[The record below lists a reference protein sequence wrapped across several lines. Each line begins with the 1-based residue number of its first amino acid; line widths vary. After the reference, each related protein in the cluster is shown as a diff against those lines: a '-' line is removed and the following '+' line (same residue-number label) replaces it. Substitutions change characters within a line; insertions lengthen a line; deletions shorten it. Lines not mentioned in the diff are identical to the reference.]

1 MGYKNEKISKVV
13 MEISRNKY
21 LLPVIQRELV
31 WTPEQ
36 IENLFDSIMS
46 GYPIGSML
54 FWSYNRSSE
63 SKYKFYKFL
72 EKYDQYENNHNS
84 EFDTK
89 GLEDITAIL
98 DGQQRL
104 TALYLGLKGY
114 LNLHI
119 ARHRWDNAESFEK
132 KYLYINLL
140 YKQDKNSENISNKYE
155 FKFKTEESVNKDN
168 LTGNYYWFKVGEILD
183 FKSDKDYRKI
193 LGDFYYKASDENKDY
208 INDIF
213 QDLFKKL
220 TEDSIINYFEVDN
233 EPFDKVLQIFVR
245 INSGGTPLGY
255 TDLLMSIISNSWQ
268 EARDKVDET
277 LKTINSDY
285 GFNIPKDIFLRG
297 CLFLSDLKLVFKVE
311 NFDSNNVVKIKN
323 NFPKI
328 IKYIKKSCNIFKDF
342 GYSKENLRSNLIILP
357 LAYFLYFNEYDN
369 LDDAEQKIILKWI
382 QLSILNGVFGG
393 QTTQYLEKLRTIIKS
408 NTKKGFPLD
417 EIQKAS
423 LTINKRMTIEEDV
436 LEEFID
442 KARYGTQNSWTIL
455 TMLYPSLAYEDK
467 TFHEDHIYPSS
478 KLSKEQ
484 LENGGN
490 FVANLQLLESKKNI
504 RKQDDMPEEWLSKH
518 CSKVHK
524 TIDEYKK
531 ENFIPEI
538 ELTLDNFDTYIQKRK
553 KNIKTKILET
563 FNNM

>member
-1 MGYKNEKISKVV
+1 MGYKNETINKVVIEISK
-13 MEISRNKY
+13 NKY
-21 LLPVIQRELV
+21 VLPVIQREMV

-54 FWSYNRSSE
+54 FWSYNRTPE

-72 EKYDQYENNHNS
+72 NKYDQYENNHNE

-89 GLEDITAIL
+89 GIEEITAIL

-119 ARHRWDNAESFEK
+119 ARHRWDKAENFEK

-140 YKQDKNSENISNKYE
+140 YKQDKSSENISNKYE
-155 FKFKTEESVNKDN
+155 FRFKTEESVYKEN

-183 FKSDKDYRKI
+183 FKSNKDYRKI
-193 LGDFYYKASDENKDY
+193 LGEYYYQASENKKDH
-208 INDIF
+208 IGDIF
-213 QDLFKKL
+213 QDLYKKL
-220 TEDSIINYFEVDN
+220 MEEPVINYFEVN
-233 EPFDKVLQIFVR
+233 TEEFDRVLQIFVR
-245 INSGGTPLGY
+245 INSGGTSLGY

-268 EARDKVDET
+268 EARDKIDET
-277 LKTINSDY
+277 LKSINSDY
-285 GFNIPKDIFLRG
+285 GFDIPKDIFLRG
-297 CLFLSDLKLVFKVE
+297 CLFLSDLKLTFKVE
-311 NFDSNNVVKIKN
+311 NFDYDNVVKIKN
-323 NFPKI
+323 NFQEI
-328 IKYIKKSCNIFKDF
+328 VKYIKMACCIFKDF

-357 LAYFLYFNEYDN
+357 LAYFFYFNKYSI
-369 LDDAEQKIILKWI
+369 LDEADQKLILKWI

-393 QTTQYLEKLRTIIKS
+393 QTTQYLEKLRSIIK
-408 NTKKGFPLD
+408 NNINNAFPLA

-423 LTINKRMTIEEDV
+423 LTINKYMTIEENI

-455 TMLYPSLAYEDK
+455 TMLYPSLAYGDK
-467 TFHEDHIYPSS
+467 IFHEDHIYPSS

-484 LENGGN
+484 LDNGGN

-504 RKQDDMPEEWLSKH
+504 EKHDTMPEVWLREY
-518 CSKVHK
+518 CPKVNK
-524 TIDEYKK
+524 TVSEYKS
-531 ENFIPEI
+531 ENFIPNI
-538 ELTLDNFDTYIQKRK
+538 ELTIENFDIYIQKRK
-553 KNIKTKILET
+553 ENIKTTILES
-563 FNNM
+563 FNNI

>member
-21 LLPVIQRELV
+21 LLPVIQREMV

-54 FWSYNRSSE
+54 FWSYNRCPE

-72 EKYDQYENNHNS
+72 EKYDQYENNHNV

-119 ARHRWDNAESFEK
+119 ARHRWDKAENFEK

-168 LTGNYYWFKVGEILD
+168 STGDYYWFKVGEILD

-193 LGDFYYKASDENKDY
+193 LGDFYYKACDENKDH
-208 INDIF
+208 ISDIF

-220 TEDSIINYFEVDN
+220 TEDPIINYFEVDN
-233 EPFDKVLQIFVR
+233 VDFDRVLQIFVR

-268 EARDKVDET
+268 EARAEVDET

-323 NFPKI
+323 NFQKI
-328 IKYIKKSCNIFKDF
+328 VKYIKKACNIFKDF

-357 LAYFLYFNEYDN
+357 LAYFLYLNEYDN
-369 LDDAEQKIILKWI
+369 LEEAEQKIVLKWI

-393 QTTQYLEKLRTIIKS
+393 QTTQYLAKLRTIIKNS
-408 NTKKGFPLD
+408 KQFPLS
-417 EIQKAS
+417 EIQAES
-423 LTINKRMTIEEDV
+423 ALMNKRMTIEEDV

-455 TMLYPSLAYEDK
+455 TMLYPSLAYGDK
-467 TFHEDHIYPSS
+467 IFHEDHIYPSS

-504 RKQDDMPEEWLSKH
+504 RKQDTMPEEWLSEH
-518 CSKVHK
+518 CPKVHK

-531 ENFIPEI
+531 ENLIPEI
-538 ELTLDNFDTYIQKRK
+538 ELTLDNFNTYIQKRK
-553 KNIKTKILET
+553 ENIKTAIIES

>member
-54 FWSYNRSSE
+54 FWRYNRSSE

-119 ARHRWDNAESFEK
+119 ARHRWDNAENFEK

-268 EARDKVDET
+268 EARDKIDET

-297 CLFLSDLKLVFKVE
+297 CLLLSDLKLVFKVE

-323 NFPKI
+323 NFSKI

-369 LDDAEQKIILKWI
+369 LDDAEQKIVLKWI

-504 RKQDDMPEEWLSKH
+504 RKQDDMPEEWLSKY

-553 KNIKTKILET
+553 ENIKTKILET

>member
-1 MGYKNEKISKVV
+1 MGYKNETINKVVIEISK
-13 MEISRNKY
+13 NKY
-21 LLPVIQRELV
+21 VLPVIQREMV

-54 FWSYNRSSE
+54 FWSYNRTPE

-72 EKYDQYENNHNS
+72 NKYDQYENNHNE

-89 GLEDITAIL
+89 GIEEISAIL

-119 ARHRWDNAESFEK
+119 ARHRWDKAENFEK

-140 YKQDKNSENISNKYE
+140 YKQDKSSENISNKYE
-155 FKFKTEESVNKDN
+155 FRFKTEESVYKEN

-183 FKSDKDYRKI
+183 FKSNKDYRKI
-193 LGDFYYKASDENKDY
+193 LGEYYYQASDDKKDH
-208 INDIF
+208 IGDIF
-213 QDLFKKL
+213 QDLYKKL
-220 TEDSIINYFEVDN
+220 MEEPVINYFEVN
-233 EPFDKVLQIFVR
+233 TEEFDRVLQIFVR
-245 INSGGTPLGY
+245 INSGGTSLGY

-268 EARDKVDET
+268 EARDKIDET
-277 LKTINSDY
+277 LKSINSDY
-285 GFNIPKDIFLRG
+285 GFDIPKDIFLRG
-297 CLFLSDLKLVFKVE
+297 CLFLSDLKLTFKVE
-311 NFDSNNVVKIKN
+311 NFDYDNVVKIKN
-323 NFPKI
+323 NFQEI
-328 IKYIKKSCNIFKDF
+328 VKYIKMACGIFKDF

-357 LAYFLYFNEYDN
+357 LAYFFYFNKYSI
-369 LDDAEQKIILKWI
+369 LDEADQKLILKWI

-393 QTTQYLEKLRTIIKS
+393 QTTQYLEKLRSIIKNNVN
-408 NTKKGFPLD
+408 NTFPLA

-423 LTINKRMTIEEDV
+423 LTINKYMTIEENI

-455 TMLYPSLAYEDK
+455 TMLYPSLAYGDK
-467 TFHEDHIYPSS
+467 IFHEDHIYPSS

-484 LENGGN
+484 LDNGGN

-504 RKQDDMPEEWLSKH
+504 EKHDAMPEVWLREY
-518 CSKVHK
+518 CPKVNK
-524 TIDEYKK
+524 TISEYKS
-531 ENFIPEI
+531 ENFIPNI
-538 ELTLDNFDTYIQKRK
+538 ELTIENFDIYIQKRK
-553 KNIKTKILET
+553 ENIKTAILES
-563 FNNM
+563 FNNI

>member
-54 FWSYNRSSE
+54 FWRYNRSSE

-119 ARHRWDNAESFEK
+119 ARHRWDNAENFEK

-213 QDLFKKL
+213 QDLLKKL

-268 EARDKVDET
+268 EARDKIDET

-297 CLFLSDLKLVFKVE
+297 CLLLSDLKLVFKVE

-323 NFPKI
+323 NFLKI

-369 LDDAEQKIILKWI
+369 LDDAEQKIVLKWI

-504 RKQDDMPEEWLSKH
+504 RKQDDMPEEWLSKY

-538 ELTLDNFDTYIQKRK
+538 ELTLDNFDAYIQKRK
-553 KNIKTKILET
+553 ENIKTKILET

>member
-1 MGYKNEKISKVV
+1 MGYKNETINKVV
-13 MEISRNKY
+13 MEISKNKY
-21 LLPVIQRELV
+21 VLPVIQREMV

-54 FWSYNRSSE
+54 FWSYNRIPE

-72 EKYDQYENNHNS
+72 TKYDQYENNHNE

-89 GLEDITAIL
+89 GIEDITAIL

-104 TALYLGLKGY
+104 TALYLGLKGH

-119 ARHRWDNAESFEK
+119 ARHRWDKAENFEK

-155 FKFKTEESVNKDN
+155 FKFKTEESVKKENSTDD
-168 LTGNYYWFKVGEILD
+168 YYWFKVGEILD

-193 LGDFYYKASDENKDY
+193 LGDYYYQASDEKRDH
-208 INDIF
+208 IGDIF
-213 QDLFKKL
+213 QDLYKKL
-220 TEDSIINYFEVDN
+220 MEDLIINYFEVDTA
-233 EPFDKVLQIFVR
+233 EFDRVLQIFVR

-277 LKTINSDY
+277 LKSINADY
-285 GFNIPKDIFLRG
+285 GFDIPKDIFLRG

-311 NFDSNNVVKIKN
+311 NFDYDNVVKIKN
-323 NFPKI
+323 NFQYI
-328 IKYIKKSCNIFKDF
+328 VKYIKIACNIFKDF

-357 LAYFLYFNEYDN
+357 LAYFLSINKESD
-369 LDDAEQKIILKWI
+369 LDESEQKIVLKWI

-393 QTTQYLEKLRTIIKS
+393 QTTQYLEKLRTIIRN
-408 NTKKGFPLD
+408 NTKKSFPLD

-455 TMLYPSLAYEDK
+455 TMLYPSLAYGDK
-467 TFHEDHIYPSS
+467 IFHEDHIYPSS

-484 LENGGN
+484 LDNGGN

-504 RKQDDMPEEWLSKH
+504 RKQDTMPEEWLIEY
-518 CSKVHK
+518 CPKVKK
-524 TIDEYKK
+524 TIEEYKK
-531 ENFIPEI
+531 ENFIPNF
-538 ELTLDNFDTYIQKRK
+538 ELTMDNFNTYIQQRK
-553 KNIKTKILET
+553 ENIKTAILET
-563 FNNM
+563 FNNV

>member
-1 MGYKNEKISKVV
+1 M
-13 MEISRNKY
+13 
-21 LLPVIQRELV
+21 
-31 WTPEQ
+31 
-36 IENLFDSIMS
+36 
-46 GYPIGSML
+46 
-54 FWSYNRSSE
+54 
-63 SKYKFYKFL
+63 
-72 EKYDQYENNHNS
+72 
-84 EFDTK
+84 
-89 GLEDITAIL
+89 
-98 DGQQRL
+98 

-119 ARHRWDNAESFEK
+119 ARHRWDNAENFEK

-268 EARDKVDET
+268 EARDKIDET

-297 CLFLSDLKLVFKVE
+297 CLLLSDLKLVFKVE

-323 NFPKI
+323 NFSKI

-369 LDDAEQKIILKWI
+369 LDDAEQKIVLKWI

-504 RKQDDMPEEWLSKH
+504 RKQDDMPEEWLSKY

-553 KNIKTKILET
+553 ENIKTKILET

>member
-311 NFDSNNVVKIKN
+311 NFDSNNIVKIKN

>member
-21 LLPVIQRELV
+21 LLPVIQREMV

-54 FWSYNRSSE
+54 FWSYNRSPE

-72 EKYDQYENNHNS
+72 KKYDQYENNHNE

-119 ARHRWDNAESFEK
+119 ARHRWDKAENFEK

-168 LTGNYYWFKVGEILD
+168 LTGDYYWFKVGEILD

-193 LGDFYYKASDENKDY
+193 LGDFYYKACDEKKDH
-208 INDIF
+208 ISDIF

-220 TEDSIINYFEVDN
+220 TEAPIINYFEVDN
-233 EPFDKVLQIFVR
+233 EEFDRVLQIFVR

-297 CLFLSDLKLVFKVE
+297 CLFLSDLKLAFKVE

-323 NFPKI
+323 NFQKI
-328 IKYIKKSCNIFKDF
+328 VKYIKKACNVFKDF

-357 LAYFLYFNEYDN
+357 LAYFLYLNEYDD
-369 LDDAEQKIILKWI
+369 LDESEQKIVLKWI

-393 QTTQYLEKLRTIIKS
+393 QTTQYLEKLRTIIK
-408 NTKKGFPLD
+408 NNAKKGFPLD

-423 LTINKRMTIEEDV
+423 LIINKRMTIEEDV

-455 TMLYPSLAYEDK
+455 TMLYPSLAYGDK
-467 TFHEDHIYPSS
+467 IFHEDHIYPSS

-484 LENGGN
+484 LEQGGN

-504 RKQDDMPEEWLSKH
+504 RKQDAMPEEWLSEH
-518 CSKVHK
+518 CPKVHK
-524 TIDEYKK
+524 TINEYKK
-531 ENFIPEI
+531 ENLIPEI
-538 ELTLDNFDTYIQKRK
+538 ELTLDNFNTYIQKRK
-553 KNIKTKILET
+553 ENIKTAILES
-563 FNNM
+563 FKNM

>member
-21 LLPVIQRELV
+21 LLPVIQREMV

-72 EKYDQYENNHNS
+72 EKYDQYENNHNA

-119 ARHRWDNAESFEK
+119 ARHRWDNSENFEK

-220 TEDSIINYFEVDN
+220 TEDPIINYFEVDN

-268 EARDKVDET
+268 EARDKIDET

-328 IKYIKKSCNIFKDF
+328 VKYIKKACNIFKDF

-369 LDDAEQKIILKWI
+369 LDDTEQKIVLKWI

-408 NTKKGFPLD
+408 NPKKEFPLD

-490 FVANLQLLESKKNI
+490 FVANLQLLESTKNI

-518 CSKVHK
+518 CPKVHK

-538 ELTLDNFDTYIQKRK
+538 ELTLDNFNTYIQKRK
-553 KNIKTKILET
+553 ENIKTKILET

>member
-1 MGYKNEKISKVV
+1 MGYKNETINKVVIEISK
-13 MEISRNKY
+13 NKY
-21 LLPVIQRELV
+21 VLPVIQREMV

-54 FWSYNRSSE
+54 FWSYNRTPE

-72 EKYDQYENNHNS
+72 NKYDQYENNHNE

-89 GLEDITAIL
+89 GIEEISAIL

-119 ARHRWDNAESFEK
+119 ARHRWDKAENFEK

-140 YKQDKNSENISNKYE
+140 YKQDKSSENISNKYE
-155 FKFKTEESVNKDN
+155 FRFKTEKSVYKEN

-183 FKSDKDYRKI
+183 FKSNKDYRKI
-193 LGDFYYKASDENKDY
+193 LGEYYYQASDDKKDH
-208 INDIF
+208 IGDIF
-213 QDLFKKL
+213 QDLYKKL
-220 TEDSIINYFEVDN
+220 MEEPVINYFEVN
-233 EPFDKVLQIFVR
+233 TEEFDRVLQIFVR
-245 INSGGTPLGY
+245 INSGGTSLGY

-268 EARDKVDET
+268 EARDKIDET
-277 LKTINSDY
+277 LKSINSDY
-285 GFNIPKDIFLRG
+285 GFDIPKDIFLRG
-297 CLFLSDLKLVFKVE
+297 CLFLSDLKLTFKVE
-311 NFDSNNVVKIKN
+311 NFDYDNVVKIKN
-323 NFPKI
+323 NFQEI
-328 IKYIKKSCNIFKDF
+328 VKYIKMACGIFKDF

-357 LAYFLYFNEYDN
+357 LAYFFYFNKYSI
-369 LDDAEQKIILKWI
+369 LDEADQKLILKWI

-393 QTTQYLEKLRTIIKS
+393 QTTQYLEKLRSIIKNNVN
-408 NTKKGFPLD
+408 NTFPLA

-423 LTINKRMTIEEDV
+423 LTINKYMTIEENI

-455 TMLYPSLAYEDK
+455 TMLYPSLAYGDK
-467 TFHEDHIYPSS
+467 IFHEDHIYPSS

-484 LENGGN
+484 LDNGGN

-504 RKQDDMPEEWLSKH
+504 EKHDAMPEVWLRVY
-518 CSKVHK
+518 CPKVNK
-524 TIDEYKK
+524 TISEYKS
-531 ENFIPEI
+531 ENFIPNI
-538 ELTLDNFDTYIQKRK
+538 ELTIENFDIYIQKRK
-553 KNIKTKILET
+553 ENIKTAILES
-563 FNNM
+563 FNNI

>member
-1 MGYKNEKISKVV
+1 M
-13 MEISRNKY
+13 
-21 LLPVIQRELV
+21 
-31 WTPEQ
+31 
-36 IENLFDSIMS
+36 
-46 GYPIGSML
+46 
-54 FWSYNRSSE
+54 
-63 SKYKFYKFL
+63 
-72 EKYDQYENNHNS
+72 
-84 EFDTK
+84 
-89 GLEDITAIL
+89 
-98 DGQQRL
+98 
-104 TALYLGLKGY
+104 
-114 LNLHI
+114 
-119 ARHRWDNAESFEK
+119 
-132 KYLYINLL
+132 
-140 YKQDKNSENISNKYE
+140 
-155 FKFKTEESVNKDN
+155 
-168 LTGNYYWFKVGEILD
+168 D
-183 FKSDKDYRKI
+183 FKSAKDYRKI

-268 EARDKVDET
+268 EARDKIDET

-297 CLFLSDLKLVFKVE
+297 CLLLSDLKLVFKVE

-323 NFPKI
+323 NFSKI

-369 LDDAEQKIILKWI
+369 LDNAEQKIVLKWI

-408 NTKKGFPLD
+408 NTKKDFPLD

-423 LTINKRMTIEEDV
+423 LTINKRMTIEENV

-531 ENFIPEI
+531 ENFIPKI
-538 ELTLDNFDTYIQKRK
+538 ELTLENFDTYIQKRK
-553 KNIKTKILET
+553 ENIKTKILET

>member
-1 MGYKNEKISKVV
+1 MGYKNETINKVV

-21 LLPVIQRELV
+21 VLPVIQREMV

-54 FWSYNRSSE
+54 FWSYNRVPE

-72 EKYDQYENNHNS
+72 TKYDQYENNHNE

-89 GLEDITAIL
+89 GIEDITAIL

-104 TALYLGLKGY
+104 TALYLGLKGH

-119 ARHRWDNAESFEK
+119 ARHRWDKAENFEK

-155 FKFKTEESVNKDN
+155 FKFKTEESVKKENSTDD
-168 LTGNYYWFKVGEILD
+168 YYWFKVGEILD

-193 LGDFYYKASDENKDY
+193 LGDYYYKASDEKRDH
-208 INDIF
+208 IGDIF
-213 QDLFKKL
+213 QDLYKKL
-220 TEDSIINYFEVDN
+220 IEDLIINYFEVDTDK
-233 EPFDKVLQIFVR
+233 FDRVLQIFVR

-277 LKTINSDY
+277 LKSINADY
-285 GFNIPKDIFLRG
+285 GFDIPKDIFLRG

-311 NFDSNNVVKIKN
+311 NFAYDNVVKIKN
-323 NFPKI
+323 NFQDI
-328 IKYIKKSCNIFKDF
+328 VKYIKIACNIFKDF

-357 LAYFLYFNEYDN
+357 LAYFLYISKESD
-369 LDDAEQKIILKWI
+369 LEESEQKIVLKWI

-393 QTTQYLEKLRTIIKS
+393 QTTQYLEKLRTIIRN
-408 NTKKGFPLD
+408 NTKKSFPLD

-455 TMLYPSLAYEDK
+455 TMLYPSLAYGDK
-467 TFHEDHIYPSS
+467 IFHEDHIYPSS

-484 LENGGN
+484 LDNGGN

-504 RKQDDMPEEWLSKH
+504 RKQDTMPEEWLIEY
-518 CSKVHK
+518 CPKVNK
-524 TIDEYKK
+524 TIEEYKK
-531 ENFIPEI
+531 ENFIPNL
-538 ELTLDNFDTYIQKRK
+538 ELTMDNFNTYIQQRK
-553 KNIKTKILET
+553 ENIKTAILES
-563 FNNM
+563 FNNV

>member
-1 MGYKNEKISKVV
+1 MGYKNETINKVV

-21 LLPVIQRELV
+21 VLPVIQREMV

-54 FWSYNRSSE
+54 FWSYNRVPE

-72 EKYDQYENNHNS
+72 TKYDQYENNHNE

-89 GLEDITAIL
+89 GIEDITAIL

-104 TALYLGLKGY
+104 TALYLGLKGH

-119 ARHRWDNAESFEK
+119 ARHRWDKAENFEK

-155 FKFKTEESVNKDN
+155 FKFKTEESVKKENSTDD
-168 LTGNYYWFKVGEILD
+168 YYWFKVGEILD

-193 LGDFYYKASDENKDY
+193 LGDYYYKASDEKRDH
-208 INDIF
+208 IGDIF
-213 QDLFKKL
+213 QDLYKKL
-220 TEDSIINYFEVDN
+220 IEDLIINYFEVDTD
-233 EPFDKVLQIFVR
+233 EFDRVLQIFVR

-277 LKTINSDY
+277 LKSINDDY
-285 GFNIPKDIFLRG
+285 GFDIPKDIFLRG

-311 NFDSNNVVKIKN
+311 NFDYDNVVKIKN
-323 NFPKI
+323 NFQDI
-328 IKYIKKSCNIFKDF
+328 VKYIKIACNIFKDF

-357 LAYFLYFNEYDN
+357 LAYFLYISKESD
-369 LDDAEQKIILKWI
+369 LDESEQKIVLKWI

-393 QTTQYLEKLRTIIKS
+393 QTTQYLEKLRTIIRN
-408 NTKKGFPLD
+408 NTKKSFPLD

-455 TMLYPSLAYEDK
+455 TMLYPSLAYGDK
-467 TFHEDHIYPSS
+467 IFHEDHIYPSS

-484 LENGGN
+484 LDNGGN

-504 RKQDDMPEEWLSKH
+504 RKQDTMPEEWLIEY
-518 CSKVHK
+518 CPKVNK
-524 TIDEYKK
+524 TIEEYKK
-531 ENFIPEI
+531 ENFIPNL
-538 ELTLDNFDTYIQKRK
+538 ELTMDNFNTYIQQRK
-553 KNIKTKILET
+553 ENIKTAILES
-563 FNNM
+563 FNNV

>member
-1 MGYKNEKISKVV
+1 MGYKNETINKVVIEISK
-13 MEISRNKY
+13 NKY
-21 LLPVIQRELV
+21 VLPVIQREMV

-54 FWSYNRSSE
+54 FWSYNRIPE

-72 EKYDQYENNHNS
+72 NKYDQYENNHNE

-89 GLEDITAIL
+89 GIEEITAIL

-119 ARHRWDNAESFEK
+119 ARHRWDKAENFEK

-140 YKQDKNSENISNKYE
+140 YKQDKSSENISNKYE
-155 FKFKTEESVNKDN
+155 FRFKTEESVYKEN

-183 FKSDKDYRKI
+183 FKSNKDYRKI
-193 LGDFYYKASDENKDY
+193 LGEYYYQASDDKKDH
-208 INDIF
+208 IGDIF
-213 QDLFKKL
+213 QDLYKKL
-220 TEDSIINYFEVDN
+220 MEEPVINYFEVN
-233 EPFDKVLQIFVR
+233 TEEFDRVLQIFVR
-245 INSGGTPLGY
+245 INSGGTSLGY

-268 EARDKVDET
+268 EARDKIDET
-277 LKTINSDY
+277 LKSINSDY
-285 GFNIPKDIFLRG
+285 GFDIPKDIFLRG
-297 CLFLSDLKLVFKVE
+297 CLFLSDLKLTFKVE
-311 NFDSNNVVKIKN
+311 NFDYDNVVKIKN
-323 NFPKI
+323 NFQEI
-328 IKYIKKSCNIFKDF
+328 VKYIKMACGIFKDF

-357 LAYFLYFNEYDN
+357 LAYFFYFNKYSI
-369 LDDAEQKIILKWI
+369 LDETDQKLILKWI

-393 QTTQYLEKLRTIIKS
+393 QTTQYLEKLRSTIKNNVN
-408 NTKKGFPLD
+408 NTFPLA

-423 LTINKRMTIEEDV
+423 LTINKYMTIEENI

-455 TMLYPSLAYEDK
+455 TMLYPSLAYGDK
-467 TFHEDHIYPSS
+467 IFHEDHIYPSS

-484 LENGGN
+484 LDNGGN

-504 RKQDDMPEEWLSKH
+504 EKHDAMPEVWLREY
-518 CSKVHK
+518 CPKVNK
-524 TIDEYKK
+524 TISEYKS
-531 ENFIPEI
+531 ENFIPNI
-538 ELTLDNFDTYIQKRK
+538 ELTIENFDIYIQKRK
-553 KNIKTKILET
+553 ENIKTAILES
-563 FNNM
+563 FNNI

>member
-1 MGYKNEKISKVV
+1 MGYKNETINKVVIEISK
-13 MEISRNKY
+13 NKY
-21 LLPVIQRELV
+21 VLPVIQREMV

-54 FWSYNRSSE
+54 FWSYNRTPE

-72 EKYDQYENNHNS
+72 NKYDQYENNHNE

-89 GLEDITAIL
+89 GIEEISAIL

-119 ARHRWDNAESFEK
+119 ARHRWDKAENFEK

-140 YKQDKNSENISNKYE
+140 YKQDKSSENISNKYE
-155 FKFKTEESVNKDN
+155 FRFKTEESVYKEN
-168 LTGNYYWFKVGEILD
+168 LTCNYYWFKVGEILD
-183 FKSDKDYRKI
+183 FKSNKDYRKI
-193 LGDFYYKASDENKDY
+193 LGEYYYQASDDKKDH
-208 INDIF
+208 IGDIF
-213 QDLFKKL
+213 QDLYKKL
-220 TEDSIINYFEVDN
+220 MEEPVINYFEVN
-233 EPFDKVLQIFVR
+233 TEEFDRVLQIFVR
-245 INSGGTPLGY
+245 INSGGTSLGY

-268 EARDKVDET
+268 EARDKIDET
-277 LKTINSDY
+277 LKSINSDY
-285 GFNIPKDIFLRG
+285 GFDIPKDIFLRG
-297 CLFLSDLKLVFKVE
+297 CLFLSDLKLTFKVE
-311 NFDSNNVVKIKN
+311 NFDYDNVVKIKN
-323 NFPKI
+323 NFQEI
-328 IKYIKKSCNIFKDF
+328 VKYIKMACGIFKDF

-357 LAYFLYFNEYDN
+357 LAYFFYFNKYSI
-369 LDDAEQKIILKWI
+369 LDEADQKLILKWI

-393 QTTQYLEKLRTIIKS
+393 QTTQYLEKLRSIIKNNVN
-408 NTKKGFPLD
+408 NTFPLA

-423 LTINKRMTIEEDV
+423 LTINKYMTIEENI

-455 TMLYPSLAYEDK
+455 TMLYPSLAYGDK
-467 TFHEDHIYPSS
+467 IFHEDHIYPSS

-484 LENGGN
+484 LDNGGN

-504 RKQDDMPEEWLSKH
+504 EKHDAMPEVWLREY
-518 CSKVHK
+518 CPKVNK
-524 TIDEYKK
+524 TISEYKS
-531 ENFIPEI
+531 ENFIPNI
-538 ELTLDNFDTYIQKRK
+538 ELTIENFDIYIQKRK
-553 KNIKTKILET
+553 ENIKTAILES
-563 FNNM
+563 FNNI